1 MRSFAVWLVCW
12 GLGAGLTLL
21 IFGLFLVSGE
31 NSPPEEPW
39 EGVPVTLSQD
49 LIRQRSDAVAQRPV
63 EIPELPE
70 WESLEP
76 LAFDAPGLRIPETAS
91 LSQENL
97 LPEVVPDVRPPD
109 AAALARSLETLLPQQ
124 IVDADAVYGPGEL
137 DTLPRPLH
145 RVIPV
150 FPHAAR
156 RQGIRHGRVRLLME
170 VDREG
175 RVRDVQVIS
184 ADPSGYFEAVSLDAA
199 RRWRFTPGRLGG
211 ADVITRFELPL
222 VFGEPDG

>member
-1 MRSFAVWLVCW
+1 MRSFTVWLVCW

-21 IFGLFLVSGE
+21 IFGLFLVSGK
-31 NSPPEEPW
+31 SGVPEEPW

-49 LIRQRSDAVAQRPV
+49 LFHERPESVTERPV
-63 EIPELPE
+63 EIPVLPE
-70 WESLEP
+70 LERLEP
-76 LAFDAPGLRIPETAS
+76 LPFDDSVLS
-91 LSQENL
+91 LPDTFFLKREL
-97 LPEVVPDVRPPD
+97 TLAEVIPDVRPPD
-109 AAALARSLETLLPQQ
+109 AASLTSSLDAPAPQQ
-124 IVDADAVYGPGEL
+124 LVDADAVYGPGEL
-137 DTLPRPLH
+137 DAMPRPIH
-145 RVIPV
+145 RVVPT

-184 ADPSGYFEAVSLDAA
+184 ADPPGYFEAVSLDAA
-199 RRWRFTPGRLGG
+199 RRWRFTPGRLGD